1 MVEVTKAKFL
11 KWAIGA
17 MVDVN
22 MKLMPPKIIGREGYL
37 WAKGLLRLLKD
48 HGPKR
53 CPNTWGNKESKEI
66 KEFMNMG
73 NGGVQC
79 NRYDGCCA

>member
-1 MVEVTKAKFL
+1 MNLITMVEVTKAKFL

-53 CPNTWGNKESKEI
+53 CPNT
-66 KEFMNMG
+66 
-73 NGGVQC
+73 
-79 NRYDGCCA
+79 